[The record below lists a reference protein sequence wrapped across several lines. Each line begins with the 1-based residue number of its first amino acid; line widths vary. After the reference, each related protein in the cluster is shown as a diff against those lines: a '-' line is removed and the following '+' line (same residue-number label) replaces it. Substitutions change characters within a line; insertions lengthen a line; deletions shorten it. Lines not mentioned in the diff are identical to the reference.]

1 MTNLKKPGCLYL
13 LTAWYTRKE
22 VGKRT
27 ALLYCG
33 SLISGAFS
41 GLIAAGITDGLAGAR
56 GIAAWRWLFIIEGA
70 LTVMRK
76 DHLHSTSKTNS
87 HIGICGPA
95 IHFHNPGF
103 AENNLLA
110 YRRGKGAC
118 RLETGS

>member
-1 MTNLKKPGCLYL
+1 MKPGCLYL

-41 GLIAAGITDGLAGAR
+41 GLIAAGITSGMAGAR

-70 LTVMRK
+70 LTVSYKNIPMVF
-76 DHLHSTSKTNS
+76 L
-87 HIGICGPA
+87 ILI
-95 IHFHNPGF
+95 
-103 AENNLLA
+103 
-110 YRRGKGAC
+110 
-118 RLETGS
+118 